1 LLLGNVNGQLL
12 VNLLLG
18 SISGIALGSFAST
31 HAPDKVVRSAISV
44 MLAVVGGKMILS

>member
-1 LLLGNVNGQLL
+1 LLLGNVDWQLL

-18 SISGIALGSFAST
+18 SIPGIALGSFAST

-44 MLAVVGGKMILS
+44 MLALVGGKMILS